1 MGDLQR
7 YLRHLIV
14 FKGPT
19 SKGREGK
26 ERAGEGK
33 VKGREGKRRWRQ
45 GFGLPK
51 KFGMAPLMLF
61 LFHPTKPST
70 KWAAKLPNPLQIQSH
85 LLVLILA
92 GPKRLKGDKLPHNG
106 SWCMHV

>member
-61 LFHPTKPST
+61 YSIQLNQAQNGLQNYPTHCKS
-70 KWAAKLPNPLQIQSH
+70 KAIYWF
-85 LLVLILA
+85 
-92 GPKRLKGDKLPHNG
+92 
-106 SWCMHV
+106 